1 MLTFQNFIISKSR
14 KHPERSATLFRAQS
28 KDAIP
33 HWRPIGNRTLRLR
46 PAVLRLRFAPLR
58 MRGSPLRVLPP
69 FHNVLIMIVLSLS
82 LGLAACGGAATGTP
96 PPIVV
101 DDFAII
107 ADGRLLPS
115 QFAELSFSAG
125 GQVAEILAAE
135 GDSLAADAVIARLG
149 NREML
154 EAEVARAQ
162 LELLNAQQAL
172 AALQDSAAVV
182 AAQAELDVAQAR
194 DKLDQVQR
202 KLRNMQNPNVEFY
215 QDRVEDAQ
223 QALTTIQ
230 QNSEITD
237 IGGLKTGVTAA
248 QDALETATNNLND
261 LQSLNER
268 YDGCCTQRIEDAQ
281 DAYAQ
286 AADNARVAELR
297 LEQAQST
304 NAQSLEDTQEA
315 LDDAQKDLAYIQGS
329 PNAIKLSLAQ
339 ADVKLAEANLAEAQ
353 ARVAKVKGGP
363 DPDELALA
371 QARLVS
377 AQDGLAAAEAG
388 LKHSELRAPFVG
400 VLAKLS
406 LKVGEQV
413 GPGQAVATLA
423 DFSQWVVETDNLTE
437 IEVVKIKTGQG
448 ARVVLDA
455 LPDQLL
461 HGKVTS
467 ISSVFEEK
475 RGDITYTVKLA
486 LEDALPEMR
495 WGMTA
500 EVTFD
505 K

>member
-1 MLTFQNFIISKSR
+1 MLIWRKFIVGFLLSS
-14 KHPERSATLFRAQS
+14 
-28 KDAIP
+28 
-33 HWRPIGNRTLRLR
+33 
-46 PAVLRLRFAPLR
+46 
-58 MRGSPLRVLPP
+58 
-69 FHNVLIMIVLSLS
+69 LI
-82 LGLAACGGAATGTP
+82 LAACGGASTAGTP

-101 DDFAII
+101 DDFAVI

-115 QFAELSFSAG
+115 QFAQLSFSAG

-135 GDSLAADAVIARLG
+135 GDALTDGAVIARLG
-149 NREML
+149 NRELL

-202 KLRNMQNPNVEFY
+202 KLRGVQNPNVEFY

-223 QALTTIQ
+223 QALTTVQ

-237 IGGLKTGVTAA
+237 IGGLKTGVESA

-261 LQSLNER
+261 LQSLNEQ

-281 DAYAQ
+281 EAYVQ

-297 LEQAQST
+297 LEQAQSS
-304 NAQSLEDTQEA
+304 NAQSQEDTQKA

-329 PNAIKLSLAQ
+329 PNSIKLSLAQ

-353 ARVAKVKGGP
+353 AYTAKVKGGP
-363 DPDELALA
+363 DPDQLALA

-388 LKHSELRAPFVG
+388 LKNSELRAPFAG

-423 DFSQWVVETDNLTE
+423 DFSHWIVETDNLTE
-437 IEVVKIKTGQG
+437 IEVVKIKMGQG
-448 ARVVLDA
+448 AKIDLDA
-455 LPDQLL
+455 LPGQSL
-461 HGKVTS
+461 HGQVTS

-475 RGDITYTVKLA
+475 QGDVTYTVKLA
-486 LEDALPEMR
+486 LDNGLPEMR

>member
-1 MLTFQNFIISKSR
+1 MLKFR
-14 KHPERSATLFRAQS
+14 KF
-28 KDAIP
+28 
-33 HWRPIGNRTLRLR
+33 
-46 PAVLRLRFAPLR
+46 
-58 MRGSPLRVLPP
+58 
-69 FHNVLIMIVLSLS
+69 IMIVLSL
-82 LGLAACGGAATGTP
+82 GLVACGGASAGNQTP

-101 DDFAII
+101 DDFAVI
-107 ADGRLLPS
+107 ADGMLLPS
-115 QFAELSFSAG
+115 QFAQLSFSGG
-125 GQVAEILAAE
+125 GQVVEILVAE
-135 GDSLAADAVIARLG
+135 GDTLTDGAVIARLG
-149 NREML
+149 NRELL
-154 EAEVARAQ
+154 EAEVARAK

-172 AALQDSAAVV
+172 TDLQDSAAVV
-182 AAQAELDVAQAR
+182 AAQAELDVVQAQ
-194 DKLDQVQR
+194 DKLDQARR
-202 KLRNMQNPNVEFY
+202 KLRNLQNPNVEFY

-223 QALTTIQ
+223 QALTTAQ

-237 IGGLKTGVTAA
+237 IGGLKTGVEAA
-248 QDALETATNNLND
+248 QDALETTTNNLND
-261 LQSLNER
+261 LKSLNER

-281 DAYAQ
+281 EAYDQ
-286 AADNARVAELR
+286 AVDNVRVAELR
-297 LEQAQST
+297 LDQAQTASA
-304 NAQSLEDTQEA
+304 NSIEDTQKA

-339 ADVKLAEANLAEAQ
+339 ADAKLAEANLAEAQ
-353 ARVAKVKGGP
+353 AHATKVKGGP

-371 QARLVS
+371 QARLMS

-388 LKHSELRAPFVG
+388 LNNSELRAPFAG

-423 DFSQWVVETDNLTE
+423 DFSGWIVETDNLTE

-448 ARVVLDA
+448 ASIVLDA
-455 LPDQLL
+455 LSNQTL
-461 HGKVTS
+461 HGNVIS

-486 LEDALPEMR
+486 LEDKLPEMR

>member
-1 MLTFQNFIISKSR
+1 MRKFRKFI
-14 KHPERSATLFRAQS
+14 
-28 KDAIP
+28 
-33 HWRPIGNRTLRLR
+33 
-46 PAVLRLRFAPLR
+46 V
-58 MRGSPLRVLPP
+58 
-69 FHNVLIMIVLSLS
+69 IVLSL
-82 LGLAACGGAATGTP
+82 GLVACGGASGGNQTP

-101 DDFAII
+101 DDLAVI

-115 QFAELSFSAG
+115 QFAQLSFSAG

-135 GDSLAADAVIARLG
+135 GDALADGAVIARLG
-149 NREML
+149 NRELL

-194 DKLDQVQR
+194 DKLDQAQR
-202 KLRNMQNPNVEFY
+202 RLRGVQNPNVKFY

-223 QALTTIQ
+223 QALTTVQ

-281 DAYAQ
+281 EAYAQ
-286 AADNARVAELR
+286 AADNVRVAELR
-297 LEQAQST
+297 LEQAQSA
-304 NAQSLEDTQEA
+304 NAQSLEDTQKA

-329 PNAIKLSLAQ
+329 PNTIKLSLAQ

-353 ARVAKVKGGP
+353 ARAAKVKGGP
-363 DPDELALA
+363 DPDQLALA

-388 LKHSELRAPFVG
+388 LKNSELRAPFAG
-400 VLAKLS
+400 VIAKLN
-406 LKVGEQV
+406 LKVGERV
-413 GPGQAVATLA
+413 TTGQAVATLA
-423 DFSQWVVETDNLTE
+423 DFSSWVVETDNLTE

-448 ARVVLDA
+448 ASIVLDA
-455 LPDQLL
+455 LPGQSLS
-461 HGKVTS
+461 GKVTS

-486 LEDALPEMR
+486 LENKLPEMR

>member
-1 MLTFQNFIISKSR
+1 MLKFR
-14 KHPERSATLFRAQS
+14 KF
-28 KDAIP
+28 
-33 HWRPIGNRTLRLR
+33 
-46 PAVLRLRFAPLR
+46 
-58 MRGSPLRVLPP
+58 
-69 FHNVLIMIVLSLS
+69 IMIVLS
-82 LGLAACGGAATGTP
+82 LGLAACSGAAGNPTP

-115 QFAELSFSAG
+115 RFAELSFSAG
-125 GQVAEILAAE
+125 GRVAEILVAE

-172 AALQDSAAVV
+172 ADLQDSAAVV
-182 AAQAELDVAQAR
+182 AAEVELEMAEARDELDQA
-194 DKLDQVQR
+194 QR
-202 KLRNMQNPNVEFY
+202 KWRNMQNPNVEFY
-215 QDRVEDAQ
+215 QDRVTEAQ
-223 QALTTIQ
+223 QALTTVQ

-248 QDALETATNNLND
+248 EDALETATNNLND
-261 LQSLNER
+261 LTSLNER

-281 DAYAQ
+281 EAYAQ
-286 AADNARVAELR
+286 AEDNARVAELR
-297 LEQAQST
+297 LEQAQSANT
-304 NAQSLEDTQEA
+304 QSLEDTQEA

-329 PNAIKLSLAQ
+329 PNSIKLAIAQ

-353 ARVAKVKGGP
+353 ARAAKVKGGP
-363 DPDELALA
+363 DPDQLALA
-371 QARLVS
+371 QARLTS

-388 LKHSELRAPFVG
+388 LKNSELRAPFAG
-400 VLAKLS
+400 VIAKLS

-423 DFSQWVVETDNLTE
+423 DFSSWVVETDNLTE
-437 IEVVKIKTGQG
+437 IEVVKIKIGQG
-448 ARVVLDA
+448 ADIVLDA
-455 LPDQLL
+455 LPDQSLR
-461 HGKVTS
+461 GTVTS
-467 ISSVFEEK
+467 IGSVFEEK
-475 RGDITYTVKLA
+475 RGDITYTIKLTLA
-486 LEDALPEMR
+486 DGRPEMR